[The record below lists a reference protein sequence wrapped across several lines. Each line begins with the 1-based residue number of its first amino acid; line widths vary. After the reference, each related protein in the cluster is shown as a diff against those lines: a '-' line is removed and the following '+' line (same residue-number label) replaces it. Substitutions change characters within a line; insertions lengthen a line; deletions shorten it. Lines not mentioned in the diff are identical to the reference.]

1 MTDRITAEQL
11 AKLKEAH
18 AAFFDRGITSGRL
31 PELLNAIPAL
41 IAAAGERDAAFSA
54 GKRAGI
60 EAAAAIFD
68 RHASDI
74 EKSLSGL
81 RPDGQAYTE
90 LSREHVRT
98 IADAKS
104 IRALIEEP
112 KEKTDG

>member
-1 MTDRITAEQL
+1 MTDRITTEQI

-18 AAFFDRGITSGRL
+18 AEFFDRGITSGRL

-68 RHASDI
+68 RHAS
-74 EKSLSGL
+74 EVAESLDWL
-81 RPDGQAYTE
+81 RQRGQTNAE
-90 LSREHVRT
+90 LWREHART

-104 IRALIEEP
+104 IRALIE
-112 KEKTDG
+112 KEKADG